1 MKMRQSESDTPG
13 DRRIFSALRQIKAF
27 AEAPDSD
34 CSCPLIIGELLAHL
48 VPRQRAAVVQELF
61 MSALRQRTKV
71 GTLLEL
77 LKELEQF
84 GPASEIGEVEEAAL
98 IFDDVANRQEW
109 ALSFSEPSS
118 PIGATFLVPSN
129 PLSLK
134 RPGKFHHEGREPL
147 GSARRRARVHKLW
160 RLGRWR
166 IARSSRNVPPADTA
180 DPHTGAD
187 CRRASDR
194 AAWAR
199 RQASGRTSISVGAVS
214 SETVASGV
222 SHGRFHQHHY
232 ICSRSITVEQ
242 EGLSS
247 SRFKE

>member
-27 AEAPDSD
+27 AKAPDSD

-98 IFDDVANRQEW
+98 IFDDVANQARMGSQLLRAFVANRRDILGTQQSLIAKE
-109 ALSFSEPSS
+109 AGEIPS
-118 PIGATFLVPSN
+118 
-129 PLSLK
+129 
-134 RPGKFHHEGREPL
+134 
-147 GSARRRARVHKLW
+147 
-160 RLGRWR
+160 
-166 IARSSRNVPPADTA
+166 
-180 DPHTGAD
+180 
-187 CRRASDR
+187 
-194 AAWAR
+194 
-199 RQASGRTSISVGAVS
+199 
-214 SETVASGV
+214 
-222 SHGRFHQHHY
+222 
-232 ICSRSITVEQ
+232 
-242 EGLSS
+242 
-247 SRFKE
+247 